1 MTRSWYISQE
11 IVIHPKFPCFDRL
24 PIVFFVTLSHF
35 YGLLDVQKTKHF
47 PTSATNVY
55 PFFSVLTLGMKKK
68 SNMKIATQWKMS
80 KYELSK
86 LSYKNPLFLTCT
98 TTVASHWK
106 VLHRKK
112 RYNKQ
117 FVKYYISFFYKFFKV
132 NKRIDK
138 TGLVQKLAL
147 SCLCDFLCHLILN
160 TKQTLQYW
168 FEVLNEKEKR
178 IKWKKGK

>member
-1 MTRSWYISQE
+1 
-11 IVIHPKFPCFDRL
+11 
-24 PIVFFVTLSHF
+24 
-35 YGLLDVQKTKHF
+35 
-47 PTSATNVY
+47 
-55 PFFSVLTLGMKKK
+55 
-68 SNMKIATQWKMS
+68 MKIATQWKMS

-117 FVKYYISFFYKFFKV
+117 FVKYYISFFYKFSKV